1 MLAVAEWLTPHAR
14 AADPE
19 ELRIDVRAAWDGV
32 AREGEWTEVAV
43 RVVAMGG
50 GAVRV
55 DAGDGTLLTTTT
67 GDVEAGAPADFRLPV
82 PVGSAARVAVT
93 VHGPRGTRG
102 HGDVPLRLVRPARVV
117 VGAARGTGHAPAA
130 LGPSEAVVVPLDA
143 GAVPATAA
151 AFRGVDALVLDA
163 PLLADLDGAQLRALE
178 RYLGQCGR
186 VLLVGV
192 AHAAVARARSVAG
205 CGAALV
211 DAVEVGAPVETT
223 LARLLAQPV
232 PPLPEA
238 RDLATLL
245 PDAGR
250 PAAARPLIGFFIAYA
265 AALVG
270 GLASRRAWLLP
281 ALPVAASVLLL
292 AALNTAPPGV
302 GVASWTEVTSGATR
316 ARFVAL
322 VRVDGMAPR
331 SVSLDVPEALGLPTP
346 LQTPSGEAMRMVARD
361 GGDTHLDLRTRLLSA
376 QRLDLRGALEWTA
389 PLSVEMAGELP
400 RVENRGTAPSAPGYF
415 LWRGYV
421 YALPGL
427 EPAAAWDPARA
438 EPMPRSRVPGW
449 LAQRRFG
456 ADDVAAL
463 IPGAPQPLRALTTTA
478 AAGWTIVLER
488 RT

>member
-1 MLAVAEWLTPHAR
+1 VVEWLTPHAR

-19 ELRIDVRAAWDGV
+19 ELRIDARAAWDGV
-32 AREGEWTEVAV
+32 AREGEWTEIAV
-43 RVVAMGG
+43 RVVALRGG
-50 GAVRV
+50 TVRI
-55 DAGDGTLLTTTT
+55 DTGEGTLRTTTT
-67 GDVEAGAPADFRLPV
+67 GDVEAGAPAEFRLPV
-82 PVGSAARVAVT
+82 RLESAPHVSVT
-93 VHGPRGTRG
+93 VQGPGSTEG
-102 HGDVPLRLVRPARVV
+102 HGDVPLRLVRPGRVV
-117 VGAARGTGHAPAA
+117 VGTARGTAYVPAPM
-130 LGPSEAVVVPLDA
+130 GPSAAVVVPLDA

-151 AFRGVDALVLDA
+151 AFRGMDALVLDA
-163 PLLADLDGAQLRALE
+163 ALLADLDDPQLRALE
-178 RYLGQCGR
+178 HFLGQCGR

-192 AHAAVARARSVAG
+192 PHAAVTRARSVAG
-205 CGAALV
+205 CGAALLDV
-211 DAVEVGAPVETT
+211 SEVGAPVETT

-238 RDLATLL
+238 SDLATLL

-281 ALPVAASVLLL
+281 ALPVAASALLL
-292 AALNTAPPGV
+292 ASLYTSPPGV
-302 GVASWTEVTSGATR
+302 GVVSWTEVTSGATR

-376 QRLDLRGALEWTA
+376 QRLDLHGALEWTA

-421 YALPGL
+421 YTLPGL

-438 EPMPRSRVPGW
+438 EPMPRARVPGW